1 MRVSACLEVE
11 NLQLALSQARPSKN
25 SRILELSLISFTHE
39 LGVGLELDRDVVLG
53 LCKAAAHLERPGAGS
68 QYDLI
73 VLVLGCRY
81 PG

>member
-1 MRVSACLEVE
+1 M
-11 NLQLALSQARPSKN
+11 LSRSPERW
-25 SRILELSLISFTHE
+25 SRKSYTNPTAQN
-39 LGVGLELDRDVVLG
+39 GVGLELDRDVGLG